1 MTHTTFHRFENEEM
15 VILINDTY
23 EAELSIF
30 DGSKKLKM
38 VNPEIF
44 LPTDFSK
51 MQKISPSRDE
61 EIDFKIG
68 CGSLCFVLLSQFDCS
83 GSGQDGSQE
92 Q

>member
-61 EIDFKIG
+61 EIDFNFFLDIVFKDK
-68 CGSLCFVLLSQFDCS
+68 CPK
-83 GSGQDGSQE
+83 
-92 Q
+92 